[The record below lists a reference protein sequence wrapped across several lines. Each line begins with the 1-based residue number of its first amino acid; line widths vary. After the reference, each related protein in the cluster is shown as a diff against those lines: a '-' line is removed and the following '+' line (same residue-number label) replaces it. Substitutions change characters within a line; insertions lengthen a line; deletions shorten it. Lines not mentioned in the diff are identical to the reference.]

1 MSITSNQIFTDI
13 ILDVSGKSSLSNI
26 SANQGNIRSH
36 FVRAKLRDGIQAY
49 IPPSTATGLVSFLTP
64 RNTKIYEDVISIS
77 GDTVTFELTESML
90 GTAGMGLCDISI
102 IDNGSVLMSAT
113 IKVSI
118 KPKAVPN
125 DDGIAKDSDEYNV
138 LVNALA
144 ITQESELRREEA
156 EGVRKSNETQRQQNE
171 SERQQAENQR
181 EVSIAQMRGDIDDT
195 INQANTDISNTIIQV
210 NEDIDSTVT
219 QANANINS
227 AINRADTA
235 TSSANVAT
243 SNANNA
249 ADRAN
254 TSADRADDATSR
266 ANTAIATTEAA
277 TQEANNATSNA
288 IDTATNLETTYSPR
302 LGSLES
308 DYNTHINNESPHRY
322 GSRFEWKYN
331 ASNDSLDLVVIE

>member
-113 IKVSI
+113 FKVSI
-118 KPKAVPN
+118 KPKAVP
-125 DDGIAKDSDEYNV
+125 DDDDIVKDSDEYNV

-144 ITQESELRREEA
+144 TAQEGEVARDNA
-156 EGVRKSNETQRQQNE
+156 ESLRKSNESTRQTNEINRQQNLTTAIE
-171 SERQQAENQR
+171 A
-181 EVSIAQMRGDIDDT
+181 T
-195 INQANTDISNTIIQV
+195 IRADNATD
-210 NEDIDSTVT
+210 
-219 QANANINS
+219 NANS
-227 AINRADTA
+227 ATDRAND
-235 TSSANVAT
+235 
-243 SNANNA
+243 A

-302 LGSLES
+302 LGDLES

-331 ASNDSLDLVVIE
+331 VSNDSLDLVVIE

>member
-13 ILDVSGKSSLSNI
+13 TLDVSGKSSLSNI
-26 SANQGNIRSH
+26 SANQGNIKSH
-36 FVRAKLRDGIQAY
+36 FVKAKLRDDTQAY

-113 IKVSI
+113 VKVSI

-125 DDGIAKDSDEYNV
+125 DDDIVKDSDEYNV

-144 ITQESELRREEA
+144 TAQEGEA
-156 EGVRKSNETQRQQNE
+156 VRDNAESLRKSNESTRQTNEINRQQNLTTAIE
-171 SERQQAENQR
+171 AIIRADN
-181 EVSIAQMRGDIDDT
+181 A
-195 INQANTDISNTIIQV
+195 TD
-210 NEDIDSTVT
+210 
-219 QANANINS
+219 NANSATDRANS
-227 AINRADTA
+227 ATDRADD
-235 TSSANVAT
+235 
-243 SNANNA
+243 A

-302 LGSLES
+302 LTNVETHMAEYASL
-308 DYNTHINNESPHRY
+308 
-322 GSRFEWKYN
+322 
-331 ASNDSLDLVVIE
+331 LDRKSVV

>member
-1 MSITSNQIFTDI
+1 MSITSNQISTDI
-13 ILDVSGKSSLSNI
+13 TLDVSGKSSLSNI
-26 SANQGNIRSH
+26 SANQGNIKSH
-36 FVRAKLRDGIQAY
+36 FVKAKLRDDTQAY

-64 RNTKIYEDVISIS
+64 NNTKVYEDVVSIS

-113 IKVSI
+113 VKVSI

-125 DDGIAKDSDEYNV
+125 DDDIVKDSDEYNV

-144 ITQESELRREEA
+144 TAQEGETVRDNA
-156 EGVRKSNETQRQQNE
+156 ESLRKSNESTRQTNEINRQQNLTTAIE
-171 SERQQAENQR
+171 AIIRADN
-181 EVSIAQMRGDIDDT
+181 A
-195 INQANTDISNTIIQV
+195 TD
-210 NEDIDSTVT
+210 
-219 QANANINS
+219 NANSATDRANS
-227 AINRADTA
+227 ATDRADD
-235 TSSANVAT
+235 
-243 SNANNA
+243 A

-277 TQEANNATSNA
+277 TQKANNATDNA

-302 LGSLES
+302 LGDLES